1 MAESKFLTLPP
12 QAKSR
17 PAQTNGR
24 ENPLLAIRRKK
35 AVALVPTVR
44 AVEGGFRVSSS
55 CREIRYLVTQ
65 PNGRLVCTCPD
76 FWRHEE
82 EPGFRCKHVIA
93 VEMAHAEGHLP
104 EAGNGNGQIPAAPP
118 EPTKIL
124 PSSFSVLHRY
134 LSGED
139 PVRLKLIKNTKGY
152 SWEISVAERDP
163 DAALSLL
170 QDLEQKV
177 KDAFG
182 DSQPEA

>member
-1 MAESKFLTLPP
+1 MAESKLLTLPP

-17 PAQTNGR
+17 PAPTNGR

-55 CREIRYLVTQ
+55 SREIRYLVTQ
-65 PNGRLVCTCPD
+65 PNGHLVCTCPD
-76 FWRHEE
+76 FWRHEDE
-82 EPGFRCKHVIA
+82 SGFKCKHVIA
-93 VEMAHAEGHLP
+93 VEMAQGEGHLP
-104 EAGNGNGQIPAAPP
+104 EATNGNGQIPAPP

-124 PSSFSVLHRY
+124 PSSLSVLHRY

-152 SWEISVAERDP
+152 SWEISVAEKDP
-163 DAALSLL
+163 EAALSLL

-177 KDAFG
+177 RDAFG